1 MAWTK
6 LGTNTLTSPADDIS
20 NTITG
25 KKLLQY
31 MLMKINTG
39 GAVNPTLTF
48 NSDSAS
54 NYAYRYASNGAADVP
69 LVNQSK
75 IEMTKSGATPTS
87 LVISYSI
94 NISTEEKLI
103 IVKDVESF
111 VIQVKSGYFMKN
123 IFSKARVSNVIA
135 GSTIIFTIYAVVFQV
150 VNVDSLLVLST
161 IAGFS
166 SKHLFDSRQTE

>member
-111 VIQVKSGYFMKN
+111 VAGAGTAPNRMEVAAKWINTSSQITTVNFGNDAAGDYN
-123 IFSKARVSNVIA
+123 TGSN
-135 GSTIIFTIYAVVFQV
+135 STVFGT
-150 VNVDSLLVLST
+150 D
-161 IAGFS
+161 
-166 SKHLFDSRQTE
+166 

>member
-1 MAWTK
+1 MVDEWNK
-6 LGTNTLTSPADDIS
+6 LGTNTLTSPADNIS
-20 NTITG
+20 NTITE
-25 KKLLQY
+25 KKFLEY

-48 NSDSAS
+48 NSDSAA

-94 NISTEEKLI
+94 NISTEEKLVI
-103 IVKDVESF
+103 INDVES
-111 VIQVKSGYFMKN
+111 SATG
-123 IFSKARVSNVIA
+123 A
-135 GSTIIFTIYAVVFQV
+135 GTAPNRMEVVGKW
-150 VNVDSLLVLST
+150 VNTSAQITTVNFGNDA
-161 IAGFS
+161 AGDYDTGANATVFGT
-166 SKHLFDSRQTE
+166 D